1 MLRHT
6 TFCAVVVVIALM
18 GTYAQAGDCDSLR
31 GNAWGLC
38 NAYCEAMNCDDLENH
53 NASDQA
59 CTQVATNF
67 YRATGLDKMPCYTAP
82 SPAGSQLG
90 SCPCNFDVQLWT
102 AQTQILDST
111 GLPMCNGTFDACMTC
126 DINTLSGPTTF
137 LGVTVNR
144 WDNGFS
150 SQEDTLF
157 FFTTDPS
164 SLAGGA
170 CGADISFA
178 SGYTFTTEGGQ
189 LDVTSEQQFSACVS
203 DIGALQSAYV
213 AMCSR

>member
-1 MLRHT
+1 
-6 TFCAVVVVIALM
+6 
-18 GTYAQAGDCDSLR
+18 
-31 GNAWGLC
+31 
-38 NAYCEAMNCDDLENH
+38 
-53 NASDQA
+53 
-59 CTQVATNF
+59 
-67 YRATGLDKMPCYTAP
+67 
-82 SPAGSQLG
+82 
-90 SCPCNFDVQLWT
+90 
-102 AQTQILDST
+102 
-111 GLPMCNGTFDACMTC
+111 MCNGTFDACMTC

-157 FFTTDPS
+157 FLTTDPF

-170 CGADISFA
+170 CGADASFA

-189 LDVTSEQQFSACVS
+189 LDVTNEQQFSACVS